1 MVSAL
6 KQTNK
11 EKKKKTN
18 KKSVFVI
25 SNICDISHIASKATE
40 ARN

>member
-11 EKKKKTN
+11 EKKKKN